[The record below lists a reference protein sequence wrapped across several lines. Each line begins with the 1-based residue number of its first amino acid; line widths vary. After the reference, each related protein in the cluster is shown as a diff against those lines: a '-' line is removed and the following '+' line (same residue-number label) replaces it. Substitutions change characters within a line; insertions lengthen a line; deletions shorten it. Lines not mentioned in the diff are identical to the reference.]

1 MNEAVEIIFDYLDW
15 EPQEIN
21 YMTDKPVGV
30 RHRAADTTRAEELLG
45 WEPQYTVEEGIKNT
59 LDWYLEHRDRE
70 YVRENL
76 ETLLHER

>member
-1 MNEAVEIIFDYLDW
+1 
-15 EPQEIN
+15 
-21 YMTDKPVGV
+21 MTDKTVGV

-45 WEPQYTVEEGIKNT
+45 WEPQFTLEEGIERT
-59 LDWYLEHRDRE
+59 VDWYVNNRGAD